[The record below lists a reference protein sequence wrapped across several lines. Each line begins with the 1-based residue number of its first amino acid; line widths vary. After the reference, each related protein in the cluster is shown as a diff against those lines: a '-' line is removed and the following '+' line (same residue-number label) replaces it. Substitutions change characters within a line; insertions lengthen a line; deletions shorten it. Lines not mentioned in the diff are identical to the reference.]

1 MSRDDDELT
10 SPELGE
16 EPEAGPAVMNGSG
29 GRSEEHDAPAA
40 SDADSKADGLDVV
53 RSYLKDIRKL
63 ALLTFEQEQ
72 DLGKRVAE
80 GDYAARARMIE
91 ANLRLVIRIGKRYM
105 NRGLQFSDVV
115 EEGNLG
121 LIRAVDKFDYRRG
134 LRFSTYAAWWIRQTI
149 ERAIINQG
157 KSVRLPVHVSQH
169 VNRYLAAIEA
179 LSQDLGR
186 EPRLDEIADKMKL
199 SQEAVSDLK
208 QCLVST
214 FSLDGPINEGSDTY
228 LGDILEDPG
237 SLSPVDVTVGLRRRQ
252 DVMEWVRALPEKER
266 MVVVRR
272 FGLDGGQ
279 AQTLEEIGRTM
290 GLTRERI
297 RQIETTALATLRA
310 TVDRK
315 ALRADDLL

>member
-1 MSRDDDELT
+1 MARRDKMMSAEVEDEGET
-10 SPELGE
+10 ASPSLRASPPREPERGE
-16 EPEAGPAVMNGSG
+16 EQES
-29 GRSEEHDAPAA
+29 A
-40 SDADSKADGLDVV
+40 SADGLDVV

-72 DLGKRVAE
+72 ELGRRVRE
-80 GDYAARARMIE
+80 HGDYDARARMVE

-105 NRGLQFSDVV
+105 NRGLSFADIV

-157 KSVRLPVHVSQH
+157 RSVRLPVHVSQH
-169 VNRYLAAIEA
+169 VNRYLGAVEDLAQE
-179 LSQDLGR
+179 LGR
-186 EPRLDEIADKMKL
+186 DPKTDEVAGKMKI
-199 SQEAVSDLK
+199 SEEEVADLR

-214 FSLDGPINEGSDTY
+214 FSLDSPVSEGAETD
-228 LGDILEDPG
+228 LADMIEDPA
-237 SLSPVDVTVGLRRRQ
+237 SVSPIDVTAHVRRRR

-266 MVVVRR
+266 QVVIRR
-272 FGLDGGQ
+272 FGLDGGE
-279 AQTLEEIGRTM
+279 AQTLEEIGRSL

-297 RQIETTALATLRA
+297 RQIETTALASLRA
-310 TVDRK
+310 TVDNK
-315 ALRADDLL
+315 SLRAEDLM

>member
-1 MSRDDDELT
+1 MARRNEIMTTEVEDDGGAEPPCAHTSRSGDRGEQ
-10 SPELGE
+10 PERE
-16 EPEAGPAVMNGSG
+16 E
-29 GRSEEHDAPAA
+29 AA
-40 SDADSKADGLDVV
+40 ADGLDVV

-63 ALLTFEQEQ
+63 TLLTFEQEQ

-80 GDYAARARMIE
+80 GDYEARARMIE

-105 NRGLQFSDVV
+105 NRGLPFADIV

-157 KSVRLPVHVSQH
+157 RSVRLPVHVSQH
-169 VNRYLAAIEA
+169 VNRYLGAVEDLAQE
-179 LSQDLGR
+179 LGR
-186 EPRLDEIADKMKL
+186 EPKADEVACKMKI
-199 SQEAVSDLK
+199 SEEEVSDLR

-214 FSLDGPINEGSDTY
+214 FSLESPVSEGTDTY
-228 LGDILEDPG
+228 LGDIIEDPA
-237 SLSPVDVTVGLRRRQ
+237 SISPIEVTAHVRRRR

-266 MVVVRR
+266 QVVIRR
-272 FGLDGGQ
+272 FGLDGGEG
-279 AQTLEEIGRTM
+279 QTLEDIGRSL

-297 RQIETTALATLRA
+297 RQIETTALASLRA
-310 TVDRK
+310 TVDNK
-315 ALRADDLL
+315 SLRAEDLM

>member
-1 MSRDDDELT
+1 MARRDNTAMAEVEDDGDADAPLQAPSSAAE
-10 SPELGE
+10 SAPAE
-16 EPEAGPAVMNGSG
+16 EPESALS
-29 GRSEEHDAPAA
+29 
-40 SDADSKADGLDVV
+40 DGLDVV

-72 DLGKRVAE
+72 ELGKRIREE
-80 GDYAARARMIE
+80 GDFEARARMVE

-105 NRGLQFSDVV
+105 NRGLSFADIV

-169 VNRYLAAIEA
+169 LNRYLGAVEDLAQE
-179 LSQDLGR
+179 LGR
-186 EPRLDEIADKMKL
+186 EPKGDEVAGKMKISEDEVTEL
-199 SQEAVSDLK
+199 R

-214 FSLDGPINEGSDTY
+214 FSLDSPVSEGTETY
-228 LGDILEDPG
+228 WGDMIEDPA
-237 SLSPVDVTVGLRRRQ
+237 SLSPVDVTAHVRRRR
-252 DVMEWVRALPEKER
+252 DVMEWVGALPDKER
-266 MVVVRR
+266 QVVVRR
-272 FGLDGGQ
+272 FGLDGRE
-279 AQTLEEIGRTM
+279 AQTLEEIGRSL

-297 RQIETTALATLRA
+297 RQIETTALAALRA
-310 TVDRK
+310 TVDNK
-315 ALRADDLL
+315 SLRAEDLM

>member
-1 MSRDDDELT
+1 MARRDDIMTTEVEDDGGAESQCAPT
-10 SPELGE
+10 SRSGDRGE
-16 EPEAGPAVMNGSG
+16 PSEQEEAA
-29 GRSEEHDAPAA
+29 
-40 SDADSKADGLDVV
+40 ADGLDVV

-63 ALLTFEQEQ
+63 TLLTFEQEQ

-105 NRGLQFSDVV
+105 NRGLPFADIV

-157 KSVRLPVHVSQH
+157 RSVRLPVHVSQH
-169 VNRYLAAIEA
+169 VNRYLGAVEDLAQE
-179 LSQDLGR
+179 LGR
-186 EPRLDEIADKMKL
+186 EPKADEVAGKMKI
-199 SQEAVSDLK
+199 SEAAVSDLR

-214 FSLDGPINEGSDTY
+214 FSLESPLSEGADTY
-228 LGDILEDPG
+228 LGDIIEDPA
-237 SLSPVDVTVGLRRRQ
+237 SLSPIEVTAHVRRRR
-252 DVMEWVRALPEKER
+252 DVMEWVRALPDKER
-266 MVVVRR
+266 QVVIRR
-272 FGLDGGQ
+272 FGLDGGEG
-279 AQTLEEIGRTM
+279 QTLEDIGRSL

-297 RQIETTALATLRA
+297 RQIETTALASLRA
-310 TVDRK
+310 TVDHK
-315 ALRADDLL
+315 SLRAEDLM